1 MIKFSQLLTE
11 ISEELTKELSDAGV
25 SLISEQEWNEDGG
38 YWISTGAHHKLYTL
52 RNDWNESYQFGEPDA
67 NGQMQTGTT
76 RKSYWVINI
85 GKSWSEVLKKLPVVL
100 KKYDITKIYI
110 PNYEANLDPNAAARD
125 ITFDENSTM
134 VIGKKHAGKTVG
146 WVKENDPSYL
156 VYLATHITSGKY
168 EVKKFAEYL
177 RTLMAPEIKAQE
189 ESLIGDAVIPFG
201 KYKGQKLSDVAKIN
215 IGYIKWLANP
225 ENKPSWDKERE
236 IENYFFYPHDDQGRM
251 LQKTAREFF
260 KSDTI
265 IQAKEKSDAERAT
278 ERAMR
283 FAPLVEFM
291 NERVQSTKEWEQTQN
306 FYDEER
312 GSFSGFLQQLTD
324 QLAIGQIPRGK
335 AAEIVIDNYAKWF
348 GKKTRRGTKEYE
360 RKRLE
365 FFDQFVKGDDEAA
378 WGFTPQDVGTSGQ

>member
-25 SLISEQEWNEDGG
+25 SLISEQEWNRDGG
-38 YWISTGAHHKLYTL
+38 YWISTGAGHKLYTL

-67 NGQMQTGTT
+67 NGRMQTGTT
-76 RKSYWVINI
+76 RKSHWVINI
-85 GKSWSEVLKKLPVVL
+85 GKSWSEVLKKLPAVL
-100 KKYDITKIYI
+100 AKYNITKIYV

-134 VIGKKHAGKTVG
+134 VIGKKHVGKTVG

-156 VYLATHITSGKY
+156 VYLATHITSGSY

-177 RTLMAPEIKAQE
+177 KVLMAPEIKAQE
-189 ESLIGDAVIPFG
+189 ESLTGDAIIPFG
-201 KYKGQKLSDVAKIN
+201 KYKGQKLSDIAKVN
-215 IGYIKWLANP
+215 IGYIKWLANLNDNDRGYVP
-225 ENKPSWDKERE
+225 AMIDK
-236 IENYFFYPHDDQGRM
+236 QGQM
-251 LQKTAREFF
+251 LQQAAREFF
-260 KSDTI
+260 KSDAT
-265 IQAKEKSDAERAT
+265 IQAKEKNDEERAT

-335 AAEIVIDNYAKWF
+335 AAEIVIDNYAKWS

-378 WGFTPQDVGTSGQ
+378 WGFTPQDIETSGQ